1 MYVYLLAPL
10 ALMLAIVVGFGP
22 KRIPARAVAWMAATV
37 LALAALEYLAGFFP
51 PINVLFILFII
62 LLAAMLRVIR
72 IVMEHSVP
80 RIMNNRI
87 LMIALVSIVVIL
99 AMAVFS
105 GGAIILALVA
115 WSVYRSTK
123 RPRGPRPVSQTD
135 GISAFWDNARK
146 AMNALG
152 PLSLVII
159 GTAVALVLSGVIAGA
174 LTKVAAATTY
184 APQVT
189 LVKAR
194 VTNTLPAVNVSD
206 VPIVERANAALV
218 LSNSIGG
225 LGPQYHVSNQG
236 LSLVRYQGQLV
247 WTAPLDYNNGLIW
260 LTKHTTPGYV
270 WTSASNPSAKPA
282 LVLGQ
287 SYQITPNAG
296 FGYNLGRVLYQNFP
310 TLYIGTSDWELSP
323 QGKGYWVTSLYAP
336 APGLAGLVTHVLVGS
351 ALTNPTTGH
360 VIFYPLHSQPGWVSQ
375 IVGPNFAQNEAQRFG
390 WDRAGFVA
398 ATFTHQLTTE
408 PVHATPYNVL
418 LGNGG
423 LGWEIP
429 MTSPS
434 SVDNSLSG
442 IILVDAE
449 TNQVTYTAFT
459 GVQNDVAVTQ
469 RINGATL
476 NSTLSAGRPLL
487 YNVAGALG
495 YIAPV
500 INQSGIVQE
509 VALADPHNTTQPIIA
524 SSLTS
529 AFAAWQSYLAG
540 TATPGTAV
548 PGLVHLTAY
557 VTRVATSLESS
568 GASGATVKEYWLYLI
583 NGQAFRATLSLN
595 PNVVPFVRP
604 GDLLSITYIKDSGSP
619 ATLQSITDQ
628 TLLRAPTTSPHAAV
642 SKRHAPTV
650 HHGSAP

>member
-22 KRIPARAVAWMAATV
+22 KRIPARAIAWMSATV
-37 LALAALEYLAGFFP
+37 LALAALEYLTGFFP
-51 PINVLFILFII
+51 AINVLFVLFI
-62 LLAAMLRVIR
+62 LLFTAMLRVIR
-72 IVMEHSVP
+72 IVMEHSLP
-80 RIMNNRI
+80 RMLNNRI
-87 LMIALVSIVVIL
+87 LMIALVAVVVLL
-99 AMAVFS
+99 AIAVLS

-115 WSVYRSTK
+115 WFVYRSTK
-123 RPRGPRPVSQTD
+123 RPSGPRPVSQMD
-135 GISAFWDNARK
+135 SISAFWDNVRK
-146 AMNALG
+146 MMDTLG
-152 PLSLVII
+152 PLSLVAI
-159 GTAVALVLSGVIAGA
+159 GTVAALVLSGVISGA
-174 LTKVAAATTY
+174 LTHVAAATTY
-184 APQVT
+184 APQVA

-194 VTNTLPAVNVSD
+194 TTSTLPAVNVMD
-206 VPIVERANAALV
+206 VPIVERTNAALV

-225 LGPQYHVSNQG
+225 LGPQYHVSIQG
-236 LSLVRYQGQLV
+236 LSLVRYHGQLI

-270 WTSASNPSAKPA
+270 WTSASNPSAKPVV
-282 LVLGQ
+282 VLGQ
-287 SYQITPNAG
+287 SYQITPHAG
-296 FGYNLGRVLYQNFP
+296 FGYNLERVLYQNFP

-323 QGKGYWVTSLYAP
+323 QGQGYWVTSLYAP
-336 APGLAGLVTHVLVGS
+336 APGLSGLVTRVLVGS

-360 VIFYPLHSQPGWVSQ
+360 VAFYRLHTQPSWVSQ

-390 WDRAGFVA
+390 WDRAGFIA
-398 ATFTHQLTTE
+398 STFTHQLTTE

-418 LGNGG
+418 LGHGG

-429 MTSPS
+429 MTSPNS
-434 SVDNSLSG
+434 ADNSLSG

-459 GVQNDVAVTQ
+459 GVQNDLAVTQ

-476 NSTLSAGRPLL
+476 NSTLTSGRPLL
-487 YNVAGALG
+487 YNVADALG

-500 INQSGIVQE
+500 INQSGIIQE
-509 VALADPHNTTQPIIA
+509 VALADPHNTSQPIIA

-540 TATPGTAV
+540 TTTPGSAI
-548 PGLVHLTAY
+548 PGLVHLTGY

-583 NGQAFRATLSLN
+583 GGNAFRASLSLN
-595 PNVVPFVRP
+595 PNVVPFVQP
-604 GDLLSITYIKDSGSP
+604 GDLLAVTYIKNSGSP
-619 ATLQSITDQ
+619 TTLQSIADR
-628 TLLRAPTTSPHAAV
+628 TLLKTPSGVLHKTVT
-642 SKRHAPTV
+642 KLHAPV
-650 HHGSAP
+650 HHSAG

>member
-10 ALMLAIVVGFGP
+10 ALMLAVVVGFGP
-22 KRIPARAVAWMAATV
+22 KRIPGRAVAWMAAIV
-37 LALAALEYLAGFFP
+37 AALAALEYLTGFFP

-62 LLAAMLRVIR
+62 LLAAVLRVIR
-72 IVMEHSVP
+72 IVMEHSLP
-80 RIMNNRI
+80 RLMNNRI
-87 LMIALVSIVVIL
+87 LMIALIAVAAVL
-99 AMAVFS
+99 AIAVFS
-105 GGAIILALVA
+105 GGAIILAIIA
-115 WSVYRSTK
+115 WSVYRSVK
-123 RPRGPRPVSQTD
+123 RPRGPRSVSQMD
-135 GISAFWDNARK
+135 GLSAFWDNTRK

-152 PLSLVII
+152 PLSLVVI
-159 GTAVALVLSGVIAGA
+159 GTAAALVLSGVVAGA
-174 LTKVAAATTY
+174 LTKTAAATTY
-184 APQVT
+184 APQVA

-194 VTNTLPAVNVSD
+194 VTSALPPVNVTD
-206 VPIVERANAALV
+206 VPIVERTNAALV

-225 LGPQYHVSNQG
+225 LGPQYHVSSQG
-236 LSLVRYQGQLV
+236 LSLVRYHGQLI

-287 SYQITPNAG
+287 SYQITPHAG

-323 QGKGYWVTSLYAP
+323 QGQGYWVTSLYAP
-336 APGLAGLVTHVLVGS
+336 APGLAGLVTRVLVGS

-360 VIFYPLHSQPGWVSQ
+360 VVFYPLHAQPSWVSQ

-390 WDRAGFVA
+390 WDRAGFFA
-398 ATFTHQLTTE
+398 STFTHQLTTQ

-434 SVDNSLSG
+434 SVDNSLAG
-442 IILVDAE
+442 VILVDAE
-449 TNQVTYTAFT
+449 TNQVTYTAFS
-459 GVQNDVAVTQ
+459 GVQNDLAVSQ

-509 VALADPHNTTQPIIA
+509 VALADPRNTTQPIIA
-524 SSLTS
+524 SSLTN

-583 NGQAFRATLSLN
+583 NGAAFRATLSLN

-604 GDLLSITYIKDSGSP
+604 GDLVTVTYIKNSGSP
-619 ATLQSITDQ
+619 ATLQSITDG
-628 TLLRAPTTSPHAAV
+628 TLLKAPASV
-642 SKRHAPTV
+642 V
-650 HHGSAP
+650 HKVVTKLHPLKHHSAG